1 MQGTPMLR
9 GRVPGEIEEGI
20 SGGVNGKKCATEYLL
35 FSKGPKVKK
44 GTSQRKTRVKNYG
57 GLLIDNCQ
65 KWLFDIPVTV
75 QIS

>member
-1 MQGTPMLR
+1 MLR

-44 GTSQRKTRVKNYG
+44 EPAKEK
-57 GLLIDNCQ
+57 
-65 KWLFDIPVTV
+65 PV
-75 QIS
+75 